1 MFGFSFFFRG
11 NVQKWFIYG
20 TLFVA
25 TLILYA
31 DIIFFRF
38 FNDYLT
44 LPVLFQTS
52 NAETVSASLGSLLNW
67 SDLLIVGDLIIL
79 PFFLRKMDMSKN
91 VASRGR
97 AILAFVAAVV
107 VFLGNLTLAETERP
121 ELLTRAFDRELLVKN
136 IGTFNFHMYDALIQS
151 KTSAQKALADSS
163 ELSEVQSFIDSK
175 HAEPNPAMFGKS
187 FPLSRHNPL
196 QLD

>member
-1 MFGFSFFFRG
+1 MQQDANIWSRMRLKMGQGVRSTYKEHKLFWIATLLIWLKTYLAYTLFFNVPVTNSAQAFILLINPISSALFMFGFSFFFRG

-52 NAETVSASLGSLLNW
+52 NAETVSASLGSLLN
-67 SDLLIVGDLIIL
+67 
-79 PFFLRKMDMSKN
+79 
-91 VASRGR
+91 
-97 AILAFVAAVV
+97 
-107 VFLGNLTLAETERP
+107 
-121 ELLTRAFDRELLVKN
+121 
-136 IGTFNFHMYDALIQS
+136 
-151 KTSAQKALADSS
+151 
-163 ELSEVQSFIDSK
+163 
-175 HAEPNPAMFGKS
+175 
-187 FPLSRHNPL
+187 
-196 QLD
+196 